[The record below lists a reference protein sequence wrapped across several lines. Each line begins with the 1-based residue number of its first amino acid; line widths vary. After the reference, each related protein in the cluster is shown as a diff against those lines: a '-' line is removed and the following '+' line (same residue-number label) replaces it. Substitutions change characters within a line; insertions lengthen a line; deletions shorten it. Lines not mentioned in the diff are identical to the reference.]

1 MRGCS
6 QRSAAL
12 TRKARVRSTLIGLLI
27 SLACAGLL
35 FRQVDLKQSWR
46 ALGQLNVPVLLAP
59 LAVLLSNLP
68 LRAWRWQMIFPAS
81 SRPRF
86 WPCLEVMGISNMANF
101 LLPARAGDLAR
112 CVLGGR
118 TSSLSDS
125 SRTLATLAVE
135 KLLDGLALIGMVLFS
150 LWALSPPHWVLELLR
165 LAILIFGSALL
176 ALIILRYRAPL
187 LISYVR
193 ATFRFLHL
201 PSLGEK
207 LDAPLAS
214 FADGLA
220 SVGSTGQM
228 TQLLLLTAAIWA
240 TEAALIWGLATA
252 LSLSI
257 SIESAVV
264 VSAVLGLG
272 LLIPAAPGGFG
283 TYELFGTE
291 AFKLVGLTASAGLAL
306 TVVIHAWV
314 FLANIFLGL
323 CLLGVKGIR
332 PTQLQDDLDTK
343 QSTPGVTKPSGQVSL
358 K

>member
-1 MRGCS
+1 MARKLRG
-6 QRSAAL
+6 
-12 TRKARVRSTLIGLLI
+12 RSTLIGLLI
-27 SLACAGLL
+27 SLACVGLL

-46 ALGQLNVPVLLAP
+46 ALGQLNGPVLLVP
-59 LAVLLSNLP
+59 LAIFLCNLP
-68 LRAWRWQMIFPAS
+68 LRTWRWQMIFPAT
-81 SRPRF
+81 SRPGF
-86 WPCLEVMGISNMANF
+86 WPCLGVMGISNMANF
-101 LLPARAGDLAR
+101 LLPARAGDVAR

-135 KLLDGLALIGMVLFS
+135 KVLDGLALIGMVLFS
-150 LWALSPPHWVLELLR
+150 LWALRPPHWVLELFR

-176 ALIILRYRAPL
+176 ALVILRYRAPL
-187 LISYVR
+187 LISYLR
-193 ATFRFLHL
+193 ATFRYLHL
-201 PSLGEK
+201 ASLGEK
-207 LDAPLAS
+207 LDAPFAS

-220 SVGSTGQM
+220 SVGSAGQM

-252 LSLSI
+252 LSLAVSVK
-257 SIESAVV
+257 SAVA

-272 LLIPAAPGGFG
+272 SLVPAAPGGFG

-291 AFKLVGLTASAGLAL
+291 AFKLAGLTASTGLAL

-314 FLANIFLGL
+314 FLANILLGL
-323 CLLGVKGIR
+323 CLLGVKGIW
-332 PTQLQDDLDTK
+332 PTLLRDDLDTN
-343 QSTPGVTKPSGQVSL
+343 QSTAGVTKPSGEVPL